1 MASLLRLAVI
11 LLTVASASLLH
22 TTTADLLLRPERVP
36 RAQFRIR
43 CNFSHALRDDPI
55 VFPGQPG
62 KSHLHDFLG
71 STITKADTTDARAL
85 VGSKTTCG
93 LKADSAAYWFPSMF
107 MRTNQKDAKGQ
118 YIYKHLKPNWTLF
131 YYRTSV
137 KNPETIM
144 PFPRG
149 FRMITGNPFAG
160 SKQADD
166 MANVEWWCGAR
177 GKHGNDFPHQK
188 CPAGDQLIGKINF
201 PVCWDGKNTD
211 SADHR
216 SHVVH
221 IPLNTTCP
229 SSHPVPLPRISI
241 KVYYPVDTD
250 LDLTWP
256 ENGVKGNP
264 AVYLS
269 TIQSGGTGSPF
280 EYHSD
285 FINGWDQKVLGRLV
299 RKCINR
305 NKKCLVQED
314 NHV

>member
-1 MASLLRLAVI
+1 MGSFRRLPLIVLAVVVSF
-11 LLTVASASLLH
+11 LFH
-22 TTTADLLLRPERVP
+22 TATSDLLLRPERVP

-43 CNFSHALRDDPI
+43 CNFSHAARNDPI

-71 STITKADTTDARAL
+71 SKKTNAFTTDGTKL
-85 VGSKTTCG
+85 VGGATTCG
-93 LKADSAAYWFPSMF
+93 LKADAAAYWFPSVF
-107 MRTNQKDAKGQ
+107 MRTNQKDAQGK

-137 KNPETIM
+137 KNPETIK
-144 PFPRG
+144 PFPPG
-149 FRMITGNPFAG
+149 FRMLTGNPSAG
-160 SKQADD
+160 NKQANDL
-166 MANVEWWCGAR
+166 ANVEWWCGAR
-177 GKHGNDFPHQK
+177 GTHFNDFPHQK
-188 CPAGDQLIGKINF
+188 CPKGDQLIAKINF
-201 PVCWDGKNTD
+201 PVCWDGKNID

-241 KVYYPVDTD
+241 KVYYPVSHD

-256 ENGVKGNP
+256 KDGVKGNP

-269 TIQSGGTGSPF
+269 TVQSGGTGSPY

-285 FINGWDQKVLGRLV
+285 FINGWDQKVLARLV
-299 RKCINR
+299 TDCINK

-314 NHV
+314 NV